1 MPVSSPRI
9 AAAFSV
15 VLALVSFTAC
25 SSAPSQTA
33 NARTPAFYW
42 SAASETFAAGN
53 YAKTADH
60 LQRLIESDND
70 YTARAIPWY
79 LVVTSGMARGY
90 TELADRYTAAARFNR
105 ANALAL
111 NRSAS
116 QYRTTAGRLALRFAQ
131 DVDRLQRVPL
141 GKVPLAFPMPKGSAG
156 ESPLLTR
163 IGSGAAMT
171 AADQEAAEANAL
183 ERGVLM
189 TVCQAAGAP
198 NDVAKARD
206 ILAKPTPDVAR
217 ETFANAIA
225 QMLKTES
232 ALFARDKLDEPEK
245 FAAFQKRSEIVLAEG
260 VKVGNARI
268 GLLVN
273 ASPTQ

>member
-9 AAAFSV
+9 AAALSAG
-15 VLALVSFTAC
+15 LALVSFTAC
-25 SSAPSQTA
+25 STAPTQSA

-42 SAASETFAAGN
+42 SAAAETFAAGN

-60 LQRLIESDND
+60 LQRLVESDSE

-90 TELADRYTAAARFNR
+90 TELADRYTTGARFNR
-105 ANALAL
+105 VNALAL
-111 NRSAS
+111 NRTAS
-116 QYRTTAGRLALRFAQ
+116 QYRATAGRLALRFAQ
-131 DVDRLQRVPL
+131 DVDRLQRIPL

-156 ESPLLTR
+156 EPPLLTR
-163 IGSGAAMT
+163 IGSGVAMT
-171 AADQEAAEANAL
+171 PADQEAAEAVAL
-183 ERGVLM
+183 QRGVLM

-198 NDVAKARD
+198 NDIAKARD
-206 ILAKPTPDVAR
+206 ILGQPTPDVAR
-217 ETFANAIA
+217 EIFANALA

-232 ALFARDKLDEPEK
+232 SLFARDKLDDPAK
-245 FAAFQKRSEIVLAEG
+245 LAAFQKRSEFVLAEG
-260 VKVGNARI
+260 AKVGNARI